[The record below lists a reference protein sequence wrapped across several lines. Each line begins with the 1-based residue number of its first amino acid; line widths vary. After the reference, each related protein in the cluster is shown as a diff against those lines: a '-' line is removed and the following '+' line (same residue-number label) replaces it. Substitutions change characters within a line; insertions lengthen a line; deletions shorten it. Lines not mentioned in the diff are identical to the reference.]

1 MDYNMKFIFSEA
13 NETVTKV
20 YRTSINLVTEN
31 NSWCGLGYYDGE
43 VQNHFGKMGEI
54 QTLEI
59 KAKKYKF
66 LTKSKETCRV
76 EPYNSLFFERISEEI
91 LQTCE
96 SPCRPPNYY
105 LCKYAKVIESLP
117 ICQNAA
123 DEQCYQDTK
132 NKIANELLFKPCTKL
147 QYKFVTTMWPG
158 DKNSIVFEMKFPSP
172 ALVRSGQ

>member
-1 MDYNMKFIFSEA
+1 MDYEMKFIFSEA
-13 NETVTKV
+13 DKMVSKV
-20 YRTSINLVTEN
+20 YRTSINLVSEN
-31 NSWCGLGYYDGE
+31 NSWCGVGYYDGE

-76 EPYNSLFFERISEEI
+76 EPYNSLFFDRISEGI
-91 LQTCE
+91 LRNCK

-105 LCKYAKVIESLP
+105 LCKYSKVIESLL

-123 DEQCYQDTK
+123 DEQCYQETK
-132 NKIANELLFKPCTKL
+132 NKIANELLFKPCICIKL
-147 QYKFVTTMWPG
+147 QT
-158 DKNSIVFEMKFPSP
+158 N
-172 ALVRSGQ
+172 L